1 MTTLF
6 LFGVLMRSNYV
17 QDYDKWVKAGRGQG
31 RYSAYDPWITVQDCH
46 SKTPRHRVPC
56 PRLHRMLHCLSHGER
71 LVCLS
76 LEWNPEVIEIRE
88 QFPLAPVD
96 TLDICSELNLIHPQ
110 VRGKNIVMT
119 TDFLVTYRDDEGEES
134 FKAFQVKENE
144 DEVRKPRVNAKLT
157 IEKMY
162 WERKGIPWSV
172 VFTSSLIGPKYDNIV
187 FLNKYRNDIINDF
200 HQLML
205 DYMTLLSSYPELSL
219 RRLGEVCPS
228 IFGNRYAV
236 VSEPILKLAAHQ
248 KLDFDI
254 DNAYILDIPVG
265 DFKCQP

>member
-1 MTTLF
+1 
-6 LFGVLMRSNYV
+6 MRSNYV

-162 WERKGIPWSV
+162 WERNRANAESV
-172 VFTSSLIGPKYDNIV
+172 PTMASG
-187 FLNKYRNDIINDF
+187 
-200 HQLML
+200 
-205 DYMTLLSSYPELSL
+205 
-219 RRLGEVCPS
+219 
-228 IFGNRYAV
+228 
-236 VSEPILKLAAHQ
+236 
-248 KLDFDI
+248 
-254 DNAYILDIPVG
+254 
-265 DFKCQP
+265 